1 VNVCVLGEFGELTL
15 IYEEK
20 LIGGILNWDFL
31 GVYPGLHVDTLRRGG
46 PCCVLGEFIVLIGDF
61 NCVPSTYV
69 GV

>member
-31 GVYPGLHVDTLRRGG
+31 GVYPGLHVDPLRRGG
-46 PCCVLGEFIVLIGDF
+46 TLLCFGGIYCVNWGIY
-61 NCVPSTYV
+61 CVNW
-69 GV
+69 GF